1 MKFSVEKLG
10 IIQSAS
16 LDLRK
21 PLVVFCGPNSTGKTY
36 LSYVVN
42 FVMSDD
48 PTIEVPSFKQLAH
61 HVKTGD
67 GFVLDKTIM
76 DDYLAR
82 LSEHVINNLDVVFG
96 ISKEECNR
104 LFAKSKITLSLDDND
119 YAKIKKTPLTMQL
132 QFMAAD
138 STKYMYQLSKAE
150 NSLEVRINFFSN
162 GVAVKGDLTE
172 DVSNLLMQRFF
183 HFAVFAPFTHSHMFT
198 VERNSIYTFKT
209 ELAQN
214 RTELVNKILDSSSD
228 TNPKQIVEQQAKR
241 YPWAVRTSLNEANGI
256 SALKKNESPFAAVA
270 QRLEDDLLHGEVDA
284 DKDGEVSFKVKGNGH
299 LPFQITSSIVKTLS
313 SLVFY
318 LKYQASKGDVI
329 IIDEPEM
336 NFHPDN
342 QILLARLFAI
352 LANSGLGVVVS
363 THSDYIIREVNNM
376 VMAEALQRRLADI
389 NIKEEYGYANDEL
402 LKSDDVAAY
411 YFNPTT
417 DGKVNVEEL
426 EVNNYGFDVK
436 SINAAI
442 EAQNSVTNDLYDRL
456 TYETTEN
463 GDK

>member
-1 MKFSVEKLG
+1 MKFSVENLG
-10 IIQSAS
+10 IIHSAS

-21 PLVVFCGPNSTGKTY
+21 PVVVLCGPNSTGKTY

-48 PTIEVPSFKQLAH
+48 PTIDVPAFKKLAH
-61 HVKTGD
+61 DAKTGD
-67 GFVLDKTIM
+67 AFILDKTIM
-76 DDYLAR
+76 DVYLKGMSDY
-82 LSEHVINNLDVVFG
+82 VNNNLDVIFG
-96 ISKEECNR
+96 ISKDDSRR
-104 LFAKSKITLSLDDND
+104 LFENSKITLSLDDED
-119 YAKIKKTPLTMQL
+119 YNRIKETPLTMQFQL
-132 QFMAAD
+132 RAVAA
-138 STKYMYQLSKAE
+138 KYMYQLSKSS
-150 NSLEVRINFFSN
+150 NSLHVKIDFFSD
-162 GVAVKGDLTE
+162 GVAVKGNLTE
-172 DVSNLLMQRFF
+172 DVTNLLMQRFF
-183 HFAVFAPFTHSHMFT
+183 HLAVFAPFKRSHMFT

-228 TNPKQIVEQQAKR
+228 STPKEIVEQQAKR

-256 SALKKNESPFAAVA
+256 SAIKKDESPFATIAH
-270 QRLEDDLLHGEVDA
+270 RLENDLLHGEVNA

-313 SLVFY
+313 SLIFY
-318 LKYQASKGDVI
+318 LKYQASKGDII

-336 NFHPDN
+336 NFHPDS

-352 LANSGLGVVVS
+352 LANSGLGLVIS
-363 THSDYIIREVNNM
+363 THSDYIIREINNL
-376 VMAEALQRRLADI
+376 VMAEALLQKESDI
-389 NIKEEYGYANDEL
+389 NVKDEYGYGKNEL
-402 LKSDDVAAY
+402 LRSSDVAAY
-411 YFNPTT
+411 FFSFNA

-442 EAQNSVTNDLYDRL
+442 EKQNSITNELFDRL
-456 TYETTEN
+456 TYEGKGNDDE
-463 GDK
+463 